1 MATAYAPRTGAGLGT
16 MRRNPASAWRHVD
29 ATLVVCTLAVS
40 LLGAVMVY
48 SATRGP
54 VPPYDT
60 ELATKQLLFV
70 GIGVVVMA
78 VCAVVDYR
86 KIRDFT
92 IPIFAA
98 VMVLLLAVLTPLG
111 SARKGTQAWFQI
123 GAFQL
128 QPSELAKLALILGLA
143 ALAASYKGEIDVRR
157 LTALLGLSA
166 IPFGLIML
174 QPDLGTAI
182 VLVAIVMGVLLVAG
196 VRVRHILALTL
207 IGVSGVIAVLNSG
220 NLEDYQRDRLT
231 AFLDQ
236 EADLQAS
243 TYNLAQSKIAIGA
256 GGLLGAGLFD
266 GAQTKG
272 DYVPE
277 QHTDF
282 IFTVVGEE
290 LGFVG
295 SALLLILFALL
306 MWRTWRTAQLAR
318 DFYGTLICVGVLA
331 FLTFQV
337 FQNVGMTMGIMPITG
352 IPLPF
357 MSYGGSSTITD
368 FAALGL
374 VLNVHMRRFA

>member
-1 MATAYAPRTGAGLGT
+1 MATTLAPRTGAGLGT

-29 ATLVVCTLAVS
+29 GAIVFSTLAIS
-40 LLGAVMVY
+40 LLGVLMVF
-48 SATRGP
+48 SATRGS
-54 VPPYDT
+54 VEPYDM
-60 ELATKQLLFV
+60 EFLKKQVLFV

-78 VCAVVDYR
+78 VCAIVDYR
-86 KIRDFT
+86 KLRDFT
-92 IPIFAA
+92 LPIFAG
-98 VMVLLLAVLTPLG
+98 VMVLLAAVLTPLG
-111 SARKGTQAWFQI
+111 SARKGTQAWFQL
-123 GAFQL
+123 GPFQL
-128 QPSELAKLALILGLA
+128 QPSELSKLALILGLA
-143 ALAASYKGEIDVRR
+143 ALAASYKGEIDVTR
-157 LTALLGLSA
+157 LAALLGVA
-166 IPFGLIML
+166 AVPFGLIML

-207 IGVSGVIAVLNSG
+207 LGVSGVIAVLNSG

-243 TYNLAQSKIAIGA
+243 TYNLAQSKIAIGS
-256 GGLLGAGLFD
+256 GGLLGAGLFN
-266 GAQTKG
+266 GSQTKG

-295 SALLLILFALL
+295 SALLLILFAVL
-306 MWRTWRTAQLAR
+306 MWRTWRAAQLAR
-318 DFYGTLICVGVLA
+318 DFYGTLVCVGVLSL
-331 FLTFQV
+331 LTFQV

-357 MSYGGSSTITD
+357 MSYGGSSTLTD
-368 FAALGL
+368 FACMGL
-374 VLNVHMRRFA
+374 VLNVHMRRFS